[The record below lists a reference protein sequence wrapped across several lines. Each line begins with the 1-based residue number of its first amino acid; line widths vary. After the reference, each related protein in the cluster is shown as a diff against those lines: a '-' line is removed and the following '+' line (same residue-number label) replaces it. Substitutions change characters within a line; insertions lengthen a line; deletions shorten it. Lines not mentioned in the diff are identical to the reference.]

1 MLGLDT
7 IIIIHGVLLPT
18 DNTLSSQIYIEW
30 NHKQCVIVSFLL
42 DLRLLCY
49 GRLFKLLPY
58 CINLAIKQ
66 EKSMTRLTMVAET
79 RTT

>member
-18 DNTLSSQIYIEW
+18 DKTLSSRIYIEW
-30 NHKQCVIVSFLL
+30 NHKQCVIVSFLH

-49 GRLFKLLPY
+49 GRLFKLLTY
-58 CINLAIKQ
+58 CISLTIKQ